1 MEDESIIDSLKGYL
15 GIQKADNA
23 FDQDI
28 VLHANNAFS
37 VLYQVGVG
45 KDKPMR
51 IIDKEDTW
59 HYLFSDYDK
68 ILVMIKEYT
77 FLRVR
82 LLFDPPQNSSVMDSL
97 KQTISE
103 CEYRIMMELDGTF
116 DDKEV
121 EDGESDE

>member
-1 MEDESIIDSLKGYL
+1 MEESIIDSLKGYL
-15 GIQKADNA
+15 GIQKEDKA

-45 KDKPMR
+45 EDAPMR
-51 IIDKEDTW
+51 ISDPLVSWE
-59 HYLFSDYDK
+59 YLFSDYDK
-68 ILVMIKEYT
+68 VLDMIKEYT

-82 LLFDPPQNSSVMDSL
+82 LLFDPPQNSSLLEAL
-97 KQTISE
+97 KQTVNE

-116 DDKEV
+116 NSKE
-121 EDGESDE
+121 EPDESTR